1 MEIEKLDK
9 AYDPK
14 NVEKRWYTY
23 WEDHNFFHADENK
36 PGPAYTIV
44 IPPPNVTGTLHLGHA
59 LDNTLQDIL
68 IRYHRM
74 RGFNTLWVPG
84 TDHAG
89 IATQNVVE
97 RKLAEEGSSREEL
110 GREKF
115 VERVWE
121 WREQYGGIIIN
132 QLKRLGSSCDWDR
145 ERFTMDEGLSVAV
158 REVFVSLYEA
168 GLIYRGTRIINW
180 CPRCHTALADIEVE
194 HEDIGGHLYYVRYLL
209 AEGEGYLTVATTR
222 PETLLGDTA
231 VAVNP
236 NDPRYG
242 EYIGREVILPVLK
255 KRIPVIG
262 DEYVDTEFGTGALKI
277 TPAHDPNDFEIGL
290 RHDLP
295 VVKCIDDFGLMNE
308 EAGPYEGQDRFA
320 CRENILADLE
330 KEGLLEKVEDYQHA
344 VGHCYRCHTIVEP
357 NLSKQWFVDTKPLA
371 AKAIAAVE
379 EGRTKI
385 IPQTWEKTYFD
396 WLNNIRDWCVSRQ
409 LWWGHRIPAYYCL
422 DCGEIMVAREAP
434 EECSVCHSK
443 NLEQET
449 DVLDTWF
456 SSGLWPFST
465 LGWPTET
472 KELALYYPT
481 SVLVTAFD
489 ILFFWVARMMMM
501 GLQFM
506 DEVPFREVYIHALV
520 HDASGQKMSK
530 SKGNIIDPLDIMDQY
545 GTDAFRFTLTSLAAK
560 GRGITLAEERIEGY
574 SHFVNKLWN
583 AARFTLMNL
592 EGYTPGPASQAKDLN
607 LADAWIMSRIS
618 SVAKDIEG
626 MMAGYDFDQIA
637 GSLYHFVWHEFC
649 DWYLELVKPVLF
661 GKDEE
666 ARKQSLD
673 VLNHVFS
680 VILRLLHPIMP
691 FVTEEI
697 WQKMPTSNSSIM
709 IAPYPV
715 AEDGRPAA
723 QAEKQMELIQ
733 GIVTAVRNIRGE
745 MNVPPSLEVETV
757 VMADDPAD
765 RTLLEEQTENILKL
779 VRGKVLEIIPSG
791 EKPHGAAAAVYGP
804 AEVFVRLK
812 GLIDFNEEA
821 RRLEKA
827 IEKVEKEIAGSSKKL
842 SNEGFLKKAPAEIVA
857 REQEK
862 LDQAAEKKEKLTVNL
877 NRVNGLRG

>member
-1 MEIEKLDK
+1 MGIAGLDK

-14 NVEKRWYTY
+14 KVESRWYKY

-59 LDNTLQDIL
+59 LDNTLQDVL

-74 RGFNTLWVPG
+74 KGFNTLWVPG

-97 RKLAEEGSSREEL
+97 RKLAEEGTSREEL

-115 VERVWE
+115 VERVWK
-121 WREQYGGIIIN
+121 WREEYGGIIIN
-132 QLKRLGSSCDWDR
+132 QLKRLGASCDWDR
-145 ERFTMDEGLSVAV
+145 ERFTMDEGLSAAV
-158 REVFVSLYEA
+158 REVFVSLYEN

-194 HEDIGGHLYYVRYLL
+194 HEDVGGHLYYIRYLL

-236 NDPRYG
+236 SDHRFG
-242 EYIGREVILPVLK
+242 DYIGREVILPVLK
-255 KRIPVIG
+255 RRIPVIG

-290 RHDLP
+290 KHDLP

-308 EAGPYEGQDRFA
+308 EAGPYEGQDRFE
-320 CRENILADLE
+320 CRKNILADLE
-330 KEGLLEKVEDYQHA
+330 QEGLLEKVEEYQHA
-344 VGHCYRCHTIVEP
+344 VGHCYRCRTIVEP

-385 IPQTWEKTYFD
+385 IPPVWEKTYFD
-396 WLNNIRDWCVSRQ
+396 WMRNIRDWCVSRQ

-422 DCGEIMVAREAP
+422 DCGQMMVLRKAP
-434 EECSVCHSK
+434 EECSSCRS
-443 NLEQET
+443 NNIEQET

-465 LGWPTET
+465 LGWPDKT
-472 KELALYYPT
+472 KELEVYYPT

-506 DEVPFREVYIHALV
+506 NDIPFREVYIHALV
-520 HDASGQKMSK
+520 RDALGQKMSK
-530 SKGNIIDPLDIMDQY
+530 SKGNIIDPLDLMDQY
-545 GTDAFRFTLTSLAAK
+545 GTDAFRFTLTALAAK
-560 GRGITLAEERIEGY
+560 GRGITLAEERIAGY

-583 AARFTLMNL
+583 AARFSLMNL
-592 EGYTPGPASQAKDLN
+592 EDFTPETPPSTENLN
-607 LADAWIMSRIS
+607 LADRWIMSRIS
-618 SVAKDIEG
+618 SLAGEVEDQ
-626 MMAGYDFDQIA
+626 MADYDFDRIA
-637 GSLYHFVWHEFC
+637 GNLYQFVWHEFC
-649 DWYLELVKPVLF
+649 DWYLELIKPVLT
-661 GKDEE
+661 GGDDAAK
-666 ARKQSLD
+666 KQTQNI
-673 VLNHVFS
+673 LNHVFS

-697 WQKMPTSNSSIM
+697 WQKMPGSNGSIM
-709 IAPYPV
+709 VARYPTS
-715 AEDGRPAA
+715 ADGRFDPEAEAQMALVQGVIAA
-723 QAEKQMELIQ
+723 I
-733 GIVTAVRNIRGE
+733 RNIRGE
-745 MNVPPSLEVETV
+745 MNVPPSMEVETY
-757 VMADDPAD
+757 VMTDDRAA
-765 RTLLEEQTENILKL
+765 RELLAQERANILKL
-779 VRGKVLEIIPSG
+779 VRGKGLEVTPPG
-791 EKPHGAAAAVYGP
+791 EKPKGAAAAVFGP

-812 GLIDFNEEA
+812 GLINFEAEA
-821 RRLEKA
+821 RRLEKE
-827 IEKVEKEIAGSSKKL
+827 IEKAEKEIGVSSQKL
-842 SNEGFLKKAPAEIVA
+842 SNEGFLNKAPSEVVA
-857 REQEK
+857 RERDKLAKAEERNEK
-862 LDQAAEKKEKLTVNL
+862 LVVNL
-877 NRVNGLRG
+877 VRVQDLRE